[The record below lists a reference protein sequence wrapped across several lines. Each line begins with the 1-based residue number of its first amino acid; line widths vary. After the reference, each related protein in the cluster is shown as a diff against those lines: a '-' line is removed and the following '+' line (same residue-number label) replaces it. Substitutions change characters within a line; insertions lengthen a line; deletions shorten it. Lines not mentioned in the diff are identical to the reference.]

1 MFRNKDVS
9 FLKSDALK
17 LSWYEYFLL
26 DMILMVVG
34 ILTLSLLVIV
44 NNDDNSNHRRRIN
57 TEDKAKV
64 VAVVLGT
71 EFIYFLAMLAI
82 LH

>member
-44 NNDDNSNHRRRIN
+44 KCVRCCCCSNKKTK
-57 TEDKAKV
+57 TE
-64 VAVVLGT
+64 
-71 EFIYFLAMLAI
+71 
-82 LH
+82 

>member
-34 ILTLSLLVIV
+34 ILTLSLLIKSDGIV
-44 NNDDNSNHRRRIN
+44 ALARR
-57 TEDKAKV
+57 
-64 VAVVLGT
+64 VAGVAAS
-71 EFIYFLAMLAI
+71 LAFQC
-82 LH
+82 